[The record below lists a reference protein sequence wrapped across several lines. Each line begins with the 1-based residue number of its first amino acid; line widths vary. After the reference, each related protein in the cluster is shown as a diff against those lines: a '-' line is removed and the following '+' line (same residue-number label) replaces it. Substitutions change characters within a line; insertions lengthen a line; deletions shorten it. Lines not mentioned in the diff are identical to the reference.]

1 MPQPLKI
8 LMVNWAWYRCAG
20 EWTYIDNLK
29 TLYQNHGHDVIPF
42 SMKSSHNDDTNS
54 FDKYFIE
61 HIDYKELNKNKTILN
76 GIRAFSKTIF
86 SKEAKKNL
94 EQLLSDHTI
103 DIAHLHD
110 INHYLT
116 PSILPVLKKHK
127 IPIIWT
133 LHDYTLI
140 CPDGSFISD
149 NSVCENCRGG
159 AFYYCAIQKC
169 KKGSFL
175 ASSLAAIENTVHRY
189 FDVFRHVDYFLC
201 PSQFLYNKFK
211 DFKFYPDKLVLTN
224 LCCEIQP
231 VSSEKKAERYIIY
244 AGRLVKIKGLQTLLK
259 AVNGL
264 DVKLYIAGEGTEFAA
279 CNSYINSNHLPNVE
293 LLGFKSKAE
302 IYSLVQHA
310 EMLICPSECYE
321 NFPYSIIE
329 AMLLRT
335 AVIASNIGGIP
346 ELVIDEI
353 TGLLFEPGNV
363 IQLRS
368 KITCLI
374 NNSRLREQL
383 TENAYNRTL
392 SVVSYQQHYNTLQKV
407 YSNVGLNL

>member
-1 MPQPLKI
+1 
-8 LMVNWAWYRCAG
+8 MVNWAWYRCAG

-42 SMKSSHNDDTNS
+42 SMKSSKNDDTNS

-61 HIDYKELNKNKTILN
+61 HIDYKELNKNKTISN

-86 SKEAKKNL
+86 SQEAKKKL
-94 EQLLSDHTI
+94 EQLLSDHTV

-116 PSILPVLKKHK
+116 PAILPVLKKHN

-140 CPDGSFISD
+140 CPEGSFISD
-149 NSVCENCRGG
+149 SSVCENCRGG
-159 AFYYCAIQKC
+159 SFYHCAVQKC

-175 ASSLAAIENTVHRY
+175 ASTLAAIENTVHRY
-189 FDVFRHVDYFLC
+189 SNVFRHVDYFLC
-201 PSQFLYNKFK
+201 PSQFLYDKFRE
-211 DFKFYPDKLVLTN
+211 FNFYPDKLVLTN

-231 VSSEKKAERYIIY
+231 VSAEKKTERYIIY
-244 AGRLVKIKGLQTLLK
+244 AGRLAKLKGLQSLLK
-259 AVNGL
+259 AVHGL
-264 DVKLYIAGEGTEFAA
+264 DVKLYIAGEGAEFAA
-279 CNSYINSNHLPNVE
+279 CNSYINDNQLAHVE

-302 IYSLVQHA
+302 IHALIQYA
-310 EMLICPSECYE
+310 EMLICPSEWYE
-321 NFPYSIIE
+321 NFPYTIIE

-346 ELVIDEI
+346 ELVIDGK
-353 TGLLFEPGNV
+353 TGVLFEPGDAM
-363 IQLRS
+363 QLRS
-368 KITCLI
+368 KITDLL
-374 NNSRLREQL
+374 NDSRLREQL
-383 TENAYNRTL
+383 AENAYNRTT
-392 SVVSYQQHYNTLQKV
+392 SIVNYQHHYNILQEV
-407 YSNVGLNL
+407 YSNVGLKL